1 MPGKS
6 GRLGDQ
12 VAGKLSMFLG
22 NLREKNE
29 EEKGKAEGK
38 IGKERERRGKKEN
51 EMWKHEKVRNGKNK
65 KEGNGTNYER

>member
-6 GRLGDQ
+6 GRPGDQ

-22 NLREKNE
+22 NLREKMMKKK
-29 EEKGKAEGK
+29 EKKRGK